1 MEKFGQ
7 DILSDPRL
15 NKGTAFT
22 ADERTQYGLHGLL
35 PRRIST
41 FEQQQERALANIRR
55 QQTDIDKYIFLS
67 ALYKRN
73 ERLYYRLLID
83 HTTELMPI
91 VYTPTVGQACLD
103 FAQLFTQTS
112 GFYISIKDKGNID
125 QLLYNWP
132 ENDVRMIVA
141 TDGERIL
148 GLGDLGTNGMGI
160 PIGKLALYCALAGI
174 RPEHCLPIMLDVGTD
189 NEELREDEIYLGSR
203 QARVRGP
210 EYDEFIDEFVQ
221 AVKKHYPKAVLQF
234 EDFATQNAI
243 TLLDRYQNQLLC
255 FNDDIQG
262 TASVVLA
269 GLYASTRLTNT
280 RLADMRFMFL
290 GAGSAATGIGD
301 LLINALQLEGLT
313 YDQAVARLVYFDR
326 KGLVSK
332 QRDNISGHIAHLAS
346 DLPVMSLEETIQT
359 FRPHALIGA
368 TGSPKTFTEEML
380 QGMAEVNDSPVIFAL
395 SNPTTRAECTA
406 EEAYRWTDGRAVFAS
421 GSPFGVVHIKGDIKV
436 PGQGN
441 NAYIFPGLGL
451 GALGA
456 ESTRIND
463 TMLIAGAKTL
473 AASVSDHQ
481 LEQGCLYPPLHDI
494 REVSLQIALAVAREA
509 RKCGY
514 SNIPVDGKFEQKL
527 RDYQYNPIY

>member
-7 DILSDPRL
+7 DILNDPRL
-15 NKGTAFT
+15 NKGTGFT
-22 ADERTQYGLHGLL
+22 HEERTRHGLHGLL
-35 PRRIST
+35 PGCIST
-41 FEQQQERALANIRR
+41 LQQQQDRAMSNVRR
-55 QQTDIDKYIFLS
+55 QPSEIDKYIFLS
-67 ALYKRN
+67 ALHKRN

-83 HTTELMPI
+83 HINELMPV
-91 VYTPTVGQACLD
+91 VYTPTVGQACQD

-125 QLLYNWP
+125 ALLNNWP
-132 ENDVRMIVA
+132 EKDVRMIVV

-174 RPEHCLPIMLDVGTD
+174 HPEHCLPVMLDVGSD
-189 NEELREDEIYLGSR
+189 NEPLRTDDLYLGLREP
-203 QARVRGP
+203 RVRGRD
-210 EYDEFIDEFVQ
+210 YDEFIEEFVQ

-243 TLLDRYQNQLLC
+243 TLLERYQNRLLC
-255 FNDDIQG
+255 FNDDVQG

-269 GLYASTRLTNT
+269 GLYASTKIT
-280 RLADMRFMFL
+280 RTQLKDMRFMFL
-290 GAGSAATGIGD
+290 GAGSAATGIGE
-301 LLINALQLEGLT
+301 LLVTALELEGLT
-313 YDQAVARLVYFDR
+313 REEALQRLVYFDR
-326 KGLVSK
+326 QGLVSK
-332 QRDNISGHIAHLAS
+332 SREDVSPHIAHMAS
-346 DLPVMSLEETIQT
+346 DLSVMSLEDAIEK

-368 TGSPKTFTEEML
+368 TGSPNTFTENMIRAMGRINE
-380 QGMAEVNDSPVIFAL
+380 QPIIFAL

-421 GSPFGVVHIKGDIKV
+421 GSPFGVVHINGEIKV

-451 GALGA
+451 GVLGA

-463 TMLIAGAKTL
+463 SMLIAAAKTL
-473 AASVSDHQ
+473 AASASDNQ
-481 LEQGCLYPPLHDI
+481 LEQGCLYPPLSDI
-494 REVSLQIALAVAREA
+494 REVSLQIALSVAREA
-509 RKCGY
+509 YNCGY
-514 SNIPVDGKFEQKL
+514 SNKPVDDAFEQSL
-527 RDYQYNPIY
+527 REYQYDPRY

>member
-1 MEKFGQ
+1 MDKLGQ
-7 DILSDPRL
+7 DILNNPRL
-15 NKGTAFT
+15 NKGTGFT
-22 ADERTQYGLHGLL
+22 EEERTRYGLHGLL
-35 PRRIST
+35 PSRIST
-41 FEQQQERALANIRR
+41 FEQQQERALANVRR
-55 QQTDIDKYIFLS
+55 QETDIDKYIFLS
-67 ALYKRN
+67 SLHKRN

-83 HTTELMPI
+83 HTTELMPV

-125 QLLYNWP
+125 QLLDNWP
-132 ENDVRMIVA
+132 ETDVRMIVV

-189 NEELREDEIYLGSR
+189 NEELRNNEIYLGLR
-203 QARVRGP
+203 QARVRGQA
-210 EYDEFIDEFVQ
+210 YDDFIEEFVQ
-221 AVKKHYPKAVLQF
+221 AIKKNYPRAVLQF

-243 TLLDRYQNQLLC
+243 TLLERYQDQLLC

-269 GLYASTRLTNT
+269 GLYASTRLTET
-280 RLADMRFMFL
+280 PLADMRFMFL
-290 GAGSAATGIGD
+290 GAGSAATGIGE
-301 LLINALQLEGLT
+301 LLIEALKLEGLSH
-313 YDQAVARLVYFDR
+313 DQAVQRLVYFDR

-332 QRDNISGHIAHLAS
+332 ERDNVSPHIAHMAS
-346 DLPVMSLEETIQT
+346 DLPVMSLEETIHR
-359 FRPHALIGA
+359 FRPHVLIGA

-380 QGMAEVNDSPVIFAL
+380 RAMATVNQAPVIFAL

-406 EEAYRWTDGRAVFAS
+406 EEAYHWTDGRAVFAS
-421 GSPFGVVHIKGDIKV
+421 GSPFGVVHIHGDIKV

-456 ESTRIND
+456 ESKRIND
-463 TMLIAGAKTL
+463 KMLIASAKTL
-473 AASVSDHQ
+473 AESVSDNQ
-481 LEQGCLYPPLHDI
+481 LEQGCLYPPLSDI

-509 RKCGY
+509 CKAGY
-514 SNIPVDGKFEQKL
+514 SDVTADAAFEQKL
-527 RDYQYNPIY
+527 RDYQYDPRY